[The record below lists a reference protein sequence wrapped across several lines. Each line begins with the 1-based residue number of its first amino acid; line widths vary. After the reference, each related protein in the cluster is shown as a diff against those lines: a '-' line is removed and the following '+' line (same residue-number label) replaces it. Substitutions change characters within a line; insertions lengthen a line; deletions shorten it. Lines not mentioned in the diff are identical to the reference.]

1 MNKAVSD
8 AIEFMEARE
17 EVPYP
22 QIDALIA
29 ELEAAEA
36 KIAAVRELH
45 RKDDRECA
53 VCRDTYGDYAHYPCP
68 TIAALD
74 GTNA

>member
-17 EVPYP
+17 EVPYE
-22 QIDALIA
+22 QVDALIA

-36 KIAAVRELH
+36 KIAAVEAALEKYEYDIPGH
-45 RKDDRECA
+45 
-53 VCRDTYGDYAHYPCP
+53 GDLIETRH
-68 TIAALD
+68 IRAALD
-74 GTNA
+74 GTA